1 MSSFV
6 PWRPL
11 LASVVCAACSSAIA
25 PRPDAGAGAVSR
37 RDVTVE
43 SDPGVSIAVREVLAR
58 DRAEGVPVLL
68 VHGAGGGGIASF
80 DVPIPGYSLA
90 EDLARAGHA
99 VYVLDVRGWGRSTR
113 PAAMEAPPEANEPL
127 VGSAEAV
134 RDIAAVVARI
144 RSQRHSAVA
153 LVGWAT
159 GGHWA
164 GMYAATHADDV
175 SHLVMLNAMYGT
187 PGPWSL
193 RAGLE
198 DADRPGVLSPSLG
211 AYLVRRATGLVR
223 GWEASIPVVDR
234 DAWRDPRVSAAYVNA
249 TIASDPTSSQREP
262 PSVRVPT
269 GPLRDSYALAG
280 GTRMWDASAL
290 RAAVLVVR
298 GSLDFWS
305 RPEDLA
311 ALRRDLVHAR
321 RVEIIEI
328 PGATHFVFLDRP
340 EHGRDR
346 LIALLRSFLAQP

>member
-1 MSSFV
+1 MSSEV
-6 PWRPL
+6 PWRLL
-11 LASVVCAACSSAIA
+11 LASLACAACAASIA
-25 PRPDAGAGAVSR
+25 PRSDAGTVTR

-43 SDPGVSIAVREVLAR
+43 SDPGVSIAVREVLAPGHT
-58 DRAEGVPVLL
+58 ESIPVLL
-68 VHGAGGGGIASF
+68 VHGAGGGGVASF
-80 DVPIPGYSLA
+80 DVQVPGYSLA

-113 PAAMEAPPEANEPL
+113 PTAMDAPPEANEPL

-134 RDIAAVVARI
+134 RDIAAVVAWI
-144 RSQRHSAVA
+144 RNQRHSPVA
-153 LVGWAT
+153 LIGWAT

-164 GMYAATHADDV
+164 GMYAAAHPDDV

-187 PGPWSL
+187 PGAWSL

-198 DADRPGVLSPSLG
+198 DPDRPGVLSPSLG
-211 AYLVRRATGLVR
+211 AYSARRATGLVR
-223 GWEASIPVVDR
+223 GWEASIPVADK
-234 DAWRDPRVSAAYVNA
+234 DAWRDPRVSAAYTAA
-249 TIASDPTSSQREP
+249 TVASDPTSSQRVP

-269 GPLRDSYALAG
+269 GPLRDSYGLAS
-280 GTRMWDASAL
+280 GTRMWEASAL

-298 GSLDFWS
+298 GNLDFWS

-321 RVEIIEI
+321 RVEIVEI

-346 LIALLRSFLAQP
+346 LLALLRSFLTQP